1 VLPLTGT
8 LLNVSENKRFKA
20 GGVRFLGCVPIYD
33 GDASLLR
40 SEASRS
46 RRALELFHDSMT
58 VLSNELSIA
67 CSQSHKMR
75 AGNGLEYLVVPRLGF
90 LAADFQQIQQ
100 NTSLQGKGCHVC
112 ECPYEYLDDT
122 EHRWKLRSMRKISA
136 SMYRL
141 ADEVLD
147 KSGRLKHGKGKVVKE
162 WEKEHRTKFME
173 NGFAP
178 LLHLG
183 FDICLYSP
191 RDLLHHIILGLF
203 GKHIIGS
210 IIFLLI
216 HNTDGL
222 ANPLFWQSSPGKP
235 AIMSDKKAIAICHRL
250 FLRLENMNEDDA
262 GFTIS
267 SKMSKHFLKVCSLIF
282 LVFCFFCFIT

>member
-1 VLPLTGT
+1 MLPLTGT
-8 LLNVSENKRFKA
+8 LLNVTENKRFKE
-20 GGVRFLGCVPIYD
+20 GGVRFLGCLPIYD
-33 GDASLLR
+33 NDASLLR
-40 SEASRS
+40 SEACRS
-46 RRALELFHDSMT
+46 RRSREMFHDAMA

-67 CSQSHKMR
+67 CGQSHKMR
-75 AGNGLEYLVVPRLGF
+75 AGNGSEYLVVPRLAF
-90 LAADFQQIQQ
+90 VAADFQQIQQ

-122 EHRWKLRSMRKISA
+122 EHRWNLRSMKKISA

-147 KSGRLKHGKGKVVKE
+147 DNGLTKFGKGKVIKE
-162 WEKEHRTKFME
+162 WEKKHRTKFME
-173 NGFAP
+173 NGFAQ
-178 LLHLG
+178 LLHFG

-216 HNTDGL
+216 CNKDGL
-222 ANPLFWQSSPGKP
+222 ANPLFWQSSSGKP
-235 AIMSDKKAIAICHRL
+235 AIMSNEKVNEIWHRL
-250 FLRLENMNEDDA
+250 FLRLENINEDDA
-262 GFTIS
+262 GFTVS
-267 SKMSKHFLKVCSLIF
+267 SKMSKHFLKVCSLDDF
-282 LVFCFFCFIT
+282 LFYFLCFIT